1 MLKETLVDLV
11 AHAVREN
18 WDLPAVSDHG
28 GSGYTYGEMGRM
40 MLMLH
45 HLFDENGVHR
55 GDSIALVGRNSA
67 AWGIAYLAV
76 VSYGAVIVPI
86 LPDFHPDDMHHIVNH
101 SDSVFVFA
109 SDDIID
115 KLDPG
120 AMKRVR
126 GIFSLTDFSL
136 RHHARRS
143 VADVVHKAVA
153 HFKHRMEHSVTKE
166 SFTLPKADNARLAA
180 ILYTS
185 GTTGFSKGVMLPLLS
200 LSSNVVFGRNNFS
213 LVPGDTTVAFL
224 PVAHVFGCAFDFLFP
239 ITCGCHINFLA
250 KIPSPKIVIEAFAA
264 VKPRIICTVP
274 LVIEKIYA
282 RQIKPMLEKAHIRI
296 LTQLP
301 FVKTAIH
308 SAIRAR
314 LVKAFG
320 GKFYE
325 LIIGGAALNEEV
337 EAFLHSID
345 FPYTVGYGMTECG
358 PIITYS
364 DFKYFRP
371 RSVGRTV
378 ERMEV
383 KIDSADPAA
392 TAGEILVRGEN
403 VTSGYYKDKE
413 TTKDSFTKD
422 GWMRTGDLGI
432 MDSEGNVFIRGR
444 SKTMMLG
451 PSGQNIY
458 PEEIEAKLNYLPYVQ
473 ESIVIERDNKL
484 VALVY
489 PDYEKAD
496 AEGLDERGL
505 TKKMDENLKLLA
517 KRLPAFI
524 TVSRIELYPE
534 EFEKTPKRSIKRF
547 LYTRN

>member
-1 MLKETLVDLV
+1 MLKETLIDLV
-11 AHAVREN
+11 ADAVREH

-28 GSGYTYGEMGRM
+28 GSGYTYGEMGRL

-45 HLFDENGVHR
+45 HLFDENGVRR
-55 GDSIALVGRNSA
+55 GDSVALIGRNSA
-67 AWGIAYLAV
+67 AWGITYLAV
-76 VSYGAVIVPI
+76 ISYGAVIVPI

-115 KLDPG
+115 KLDPA
-120 AMKRVR
+120 AMKRIR
-126 GIFSLTDFSL
+126 GIFSLADFSL
-136 RHHARRS
+136 KYHSRRS
-143 VADVVHKAVA
+143 IADVIHKAAA
-153 HFKHRMEHSVTKE
+153 HFKHKLEHAITKD
-166 SFTLPKADNARLAA
+166 SFKLPKADNERPAA
-180 ILYTS
+180 LLYTS
-185 GTTGFSKGVMLPLLS
+185 GTTGFSKGVMLKLLS
-200 LSSNVVFGRNNFS
+200 LSSNVVFGRNNFELS
-213 LVPGDTTVAFL
+213 PGDTIVAFL

-239 ITCGCHINFLA
+239 ITKGCHINFLA
-250 KIPSPKIVIEAFAA
+250 KIPSPKIVVEAFAL

-274 LVIEKIYA
+274 LVIEKLYA
-282 RQIKPMLEKAHIRI
+282 RQIKPMLEKAHIKV

-308 SAIRAR
+308 SAIRAK

-320 GKFYE
+320 GRFYE

-364 DFKYFRP
+364 DFKYYKP
-371 RSVGRTV
+371 RSVGRAV

-383 KIDSADPAA
+383 KIDSADPA
-392 TAGEILVRGEN
+392 TVPGEILVRGDN
-403 VTSGYYKDKE
+403 VTTGYYKDKD
-413 TTKDSFTKD
+413 TTREAITKD
-422 GWMRTGDLGI
+422 GWLHTGDLGVI
-432 MDSEGNVFIRGR
+432 DSEGNVFIRGR
-444 SKTMMLG
+444 SKTMLLG
-451 PSGQNIY
+451 ASGQNIY
-458 PEEIEAKLNYLPYVQ
+458 PEEIEAKLNYLPFVQ
-473 ESIVIERDNKL
+473 ESLIIERDKKL

-496 AEGLDERGL
+496 AEGLDERAL
-505 TKKMDENLKLLA
+505 EKKMEENLKQLA
-517 KRLPAFI
+517 KKLPSYI
-524 TVSRIELYPE
+524 SVSRIELYPE